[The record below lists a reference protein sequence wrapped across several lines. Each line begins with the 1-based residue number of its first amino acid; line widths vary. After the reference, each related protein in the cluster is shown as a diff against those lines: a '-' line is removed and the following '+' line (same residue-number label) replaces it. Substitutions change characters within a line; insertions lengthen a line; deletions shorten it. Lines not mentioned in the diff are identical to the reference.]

1 MARLFLGRLKPL
13 LNVLPLLRQNI
24 VQRLKPDKFQT
35 AFFIVKRAAYVKKMA
50 A

>member
-1 MARLFLGRLKPL
+1 M
-13 LNVLPLLRQNI
+13 LNVLPLLQQNI

-35 AFFIVKRAAYVKKMA
+35 AFFIVKRAAYVKEMA

>member
-1 MARLFLGRLKPL
+1 MARLLGRLKPL
-13 LNVLPLLRQNI
+13 LNVLFFLRQDI

-35 AFFIVKRAAYVKKMA
+35 AFFIVKRAAYVKKVA